1 MTMEESFPHFVRGLV
16 IRALDMTVLQWIQ
29 NRLPKKW
36 AGPARCVK
44 LNVDSYFRRPFFNCR
59 LPAFVEQVVVVI
71 IIKPVVQARSKYEWS
86 KTRMGIVNYHCHVT
100 RRTFNCQVERQL
112 GLSSDLSSHA
122 PFVTYCHTL
131 FAYQT
136 IPLCRPSTRRCM
148 HKKKENGMRRGS
160 GVDVQSTPTISFS
173 LNINTYLLISFIQ
186 LWRSKVL

>member
-1 MTMEESFPHFVRGLV
+1 VRVSIVEEKG
-16 IRALDMTVLQWIQ
+16 ALSTLSIKSIQPSVVMCHSARLRRWTALSHQFCCNTVPMAVQRPGHS
-29 NRLPKKW
+29 N
-36 AGPARCVK
+36 AARRFTTK
-44 LNVDSYFRRPFFNCR
+44 
-59 LPAFVEQVVVVI
+59 E
-71 IIKPVVQARSKYEWS
+71 
-86 KTRMGIVNYHCHVT
+86 VT

-186 LWRSKVL
+186 L